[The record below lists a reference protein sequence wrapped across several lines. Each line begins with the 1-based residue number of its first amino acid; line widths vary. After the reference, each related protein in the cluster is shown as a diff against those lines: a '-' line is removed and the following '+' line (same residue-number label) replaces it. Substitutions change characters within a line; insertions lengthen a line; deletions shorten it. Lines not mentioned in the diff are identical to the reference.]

1 MGFQP
6 HDDVPQHTLLL
17 DLKFIIS
24 SHIIINKDNHKIF
37 PNGVVIYLYI
47 SGLLGRKCHSWGSTS
62 FANASGSV
70 I

>member
-37 PNGVVIYLYI
+37 PNGVVIFI
-47 SGLLGRKCHSWGSTS
+47 GVEK
-62 FANASGSV
+62 
-70 I
+70 